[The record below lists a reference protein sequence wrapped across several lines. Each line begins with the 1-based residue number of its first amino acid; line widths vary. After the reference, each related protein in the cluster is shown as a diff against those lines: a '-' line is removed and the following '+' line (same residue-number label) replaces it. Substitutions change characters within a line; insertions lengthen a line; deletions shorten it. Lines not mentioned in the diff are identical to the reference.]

1 MSNYE
6 IYFLIL
12 SETIYAIL
20 KIFSQHGLIIIII
33 IIVVVVII
41 IIFISSWC
49 KIVKILIKTNHPV
62 DTTIVPML
70 LSAQR
75 KMSDLIPFLA

>member
-20 KIFSQHGLIIIII
+20 KIFSQHGLIIII

-62 DTTIVPML
+62 DTTIVSML
-70 LSAQR
+70 LSAQK
-75 KMSDLIPFLA
+75 KM

>member
-12 SETIYAIL
+12 SETIHAIL

-33 IIVVVVII
+33 VII

-62 DTTIVPML
+62 DTTIVSML
-70 LSAQR
+70 LSAQK
-75 KMSDLIPFLA
+75 KM

>member
-12 SETIYAIL
+12 SETIHAIL
-20 KIFSQHGLIIIII
+20 KIFSQHGLIIIIT
-33 IIVVVVII
+33 VII

-62 DTTIVPML
+62 DTTIVSML
-70 LSAQR
+70 LSAQK
-75 KMSDLIPFLA
+75 KM

>member
-33 IIVVVVII
+33 IIVVVVVII

-62 DTTIVPML
+62 DTTIVSML
-70 LSAQR
+70 LSAQK
-75 KMSDLIPFLA
+75 KM